1 MFFLI
6 SPFNKWAEK
15 LLILLIALWYYN
27 VHKLRYDRHV
37 LFVVWLCLHHPST
50 KILFHFSPRSVG
62 NSSSVSEG
70 ESSNSTNN
78 TVSFDKDTESTS
90 SPSSFTWVGQTS
102 RRFQLD
108 PNGTSMLKF
117 NALVSLPGVYNM
129 NNLRVLA
136 RISDEHEPGG
146 VLIHQK
152 PCPPSFTVVENI
164 FSNSKDK
171 SWLRKLVFEIQYY
184 FRKNSVYPEWPEFSG
199 QCVEVEKCNRVTV
212 NSL

>member
-1 MFFLI
+1 
-6 SPFNKWAEK
+6 
-15 LLILLIALWYYN
+15 
-27 VHKLRYDRHV
+27 
-37 LFVVWLCLHHPST
+37 
-50 KILFHFSPRSVG
+50 
-62 NSSSVSEG
+62 
-70 ESSNSTNN
+70 
-78 TVSFDKDTESTS
+78 
-90 SPSSFTWVGQTS
+90 
-102 RRFQLD
+102 
-108 PNGTSMLKF
+108 MLKF

-146 VLIHQK
+146 VLILQK

-164 FSNSKDK
+164 FSNPKDK

-199 QCVEVEKCNRVTV
+199 QCVEVEKCNSVTV